1 MSSKQKVNLNPEK
14 AKELKVYSSHSLNMS
29 KFVEIYD
36 TTLRDGAQSKD
47 VIFSLQDKLR
57 ITAKL
62 DEFGISFVEGGW
74 PGSNPKDEE
83 YFKRVKDLPLKN
95 TEVVAFGSTRRSGIK
110 SSADQNL
117 NALVSSGVRTVTIFG
132 KAWDLHVKTVLK
144 TTLEL
149 NTEMVYDS
157 VKYLKDHGLKVIF
170 DAEHF
175 YDGFKN
181 NKDYAMNI
189 IKTATDA
196 GAETVVLCDTNG
208 GTLPHVFSEITKEVV
223 SSLNIPVG
231 LHCHNDSGT
240 GVANSL
246 MGVLAG
252 AKHVQGTINGI
263 GERCGNADLCQII
276 PALELKMGIRTSRL
290 PRSRL
295 KSIKP
300 LSLYVYEMLHMHPSS
315 YQPYVGENAFAHKGG
330 VHVDAVI
337 KNRAAYEHIDP
348 DQVGNLRLFSVSEL
362 SGKANILAK
371 AKEFGLRVT
380 KGDPVVTRLL
390 SKIKEMEYQGYQL
403 EGADGSLYLLMAK
416 ELGTYRKLFSVLQWR
431 TISESRDG
439 GFAAESSIKIRVG
452 DKEIYVVSEGNG
464 PVNAQD
470 RALRKAMTEFFP
482 EINKI
487 QLINYK
493 VSIAETAEGTASSVR
508 SFIEFSD
515 GRSNW
520 ITVGVSTNI
529 LEASKQGLIDG
540 YDYYLQRA
548 SKVKKR

>member
-1 MSSKQKVNLNPEK
+1 
-14 AKELKVYSSHSLNMS
+14 
-29 KFVEIYD
+29 
-36 TTLRDGAQSKD
+36 

-62 DEFGISFVEGGW
+62 DEFGITFVEGGW

-83 YFKRVKDLPLKN
+83 YFRRVKNLSLKN
-95 TEVVAFGSTRRSGIK
+95 TEVVAFGSTRRIGIK

-117 NALVSSGVRTVTIFG
+117 NALVKSGVRTATIFG
-132 KAWDLHVKTVLK
+132 KSWDLHVKTVLK
-144 TTLEL
+144 TTLES

-157 VKYLKDHGLKVIF
+157 VRYLKDHGLKVIF

-181 NKDYAMNI
+181 NKDYAMGI
-189 IKTATDA
+189 LKTAADA
-196 GAETVVLCDTNG
+196 GAETIVLCDTNG

-223 SSLNIPVG
+223 SFLNVPVG
-231 LHCHNDSGT
+231 LHCHNDSGA

-246 MGVLAG
+246 MGILAG
-252 AKHVQGTINGI
+252 ANHVQGTINGI

-300 LSLYVYEMLHMHPSS
+300 LSLYVYEMLHMHPSP

-337 KNRAAYEHIDP
+337 KNRVAYEHIDP
-348 DQVGNLRLFSVSEL
+348 DRVGNLRLFSVSEL

-371 AKEFGLRVT
+371 AKEFGLRVA

-390 SKIKEMEYQGYQL
+390 SKIKEMEFQGYQL

-508 SFIEFSD
+508 SFIEFTD

-548 SKVKKR
+548 NKVKKR

>member
-1 MSSKQKVNLNPEK
+1 
-14 AKELKVYSSHSLNMS
+14 
-29 KFVEIYD
+29 
-36 TTLRDGAQSKD
+36 

-62 DEFGISFVEGGW
+62 DDFGITFVEGGW

-95 TEVVAFGSTRRSGIK
+95 TEVVAFGSTRRSGIR

-117 NALVSSGVRTVTIFG
+117 NALVNSGVRTATIFG
-132 KAWDLHVKTVLK
+132 KSWDLHVKTVLK
-144 TTLEL
+144 TTLES
-149 NTEMVYDS
+149 NAEMVYDS
-157 VKYLKDHGLKVIF
+157 VMYLKDHGLKVIF

-181 NKDYAMNI
+181 NKDYAMGI
-189 IKTATDA
+189 VKTAVDA
-196 GAETVVLCDTNG
+196 GAKTVVLCDTNG
-208 GTLPHVFSEITKEVV
+208 GTLPHLFSEITKEAV
-223 SSLNIPVG
+223 SVIKVPLGV
-231 LHCHNDSGT
+231 HCHNDSGA

-252 AKHVQGTINGI
+252 ARHVQGTINGV

-295 KSIKP
+295 KSLKP
-300 LSLYVYEMLHMHPSS
+300 LSLYVYEMLHMHPNL

-330 VHVDAVI
+330 VHVDAVV
-337 KNRAAYEHIDP
+337 KNHLAYEHIDP
-348 DQVGNLRLFSVSEL
+348 DQVGNLRFFSVSEL
-362 SGKANILAK
+362 SGRANILTK
-371 AKEFGLRVT
+371 AKEFGLRVA
-380 KGDPVVTRLL
+380 KEDPVVTRLL
-390 SKIKEMEYQGYQL
+390 TRIKEMEFQGYQL

-416 ELGTYRKLFSVLQWR
+416 ELGVYRKLFSVLQWR

-452 DKEIYVVSEGNG
+452 EKEIYVVSEGNG

-470 RALRKAMTEFFP
+470 RALRKALVEFFP
-482 EINKI
+482 EIDKV

-493 VSIAETAEGTASSVR
+493 VSIAEAAEGTASSVR
-508 SFIEFSD
+508 TFIEFTD
-515 GRSNW
+515 GGSNW

-548 SKVKKR
+548 GIAKKR